1 MAYGDFKDLVRITGS
16 DKVLRDKAFNIA
28 QNPKY
33 DGYQRELAC
42 VVYKFFDKKFSG
54 RGANMP
60 LEFNEEL
67 AKELHNTIIRKF
79 KKRTVFSGSKDNI
92 WGANLTD
99 MHLIS
104 KFNKGFRFILC
115 VIDTF
120 SNYAWVVLLKYKKG
134 ASIVDALEKLLDKL
148 GRKPN
153 KIWADKESEFCNG
166 SFKNGE
172 KLMILKF
179 IRYIMRENLL
189 LLKDL
194 SEL

>member
-42 VVYKFFDKKFSG
+42 MVYKFFDKKFSG

-67 AKELHNTIIRKF
+67 AKELHSTIIRKF

-92 WGANLTD
+92 WGANLAD

-115 VIDTF
+115 VIDNF

-166 SFKNGE
+166 SFKNG
-172 KLMILKF
+172 
-179 IRYIMRENLL
+179 
-189 LLKDL
+189 
-194 SEL
+194 